1 MLDVSHRA
9 AGLRSGLAV
18 AGVAL
23 LAVGI
28 AQTTP
33 GRTVLRK
40 AGLLEPPASYTSLA
54 FEHPQSLPEQLSSQR
69 ANIPVSFQ
77 IHNNGNTG
85 HEYEWSIVL
94 AQGTLIQRLASG
106 TAEAAAGH
114 ATVINRTEPVSCT
127 QGQQRIVVRLT
138 QPAESIDAW
147 MTCPRS

>member
-1 MLDVSHRA
+1 LLDVSRHA

-28 AQTTP
+28 AQTSP

-40 AGLLEPPASYTSLA
+40 AGLLEPPVSYTSLA

-77 IHNNGNTG
+77 IHNYGNTV
-85 HEYEWSIVL
+85 HKYEWSIVL
-94 AQGTLIQRLASG
+94 TQGTLIQRLASG
-106 TAEAAAGH
+106 TAEVAAGH
-114 ATVINRTEPVSCT
+114 AAVISRNEAVSCT
-127 QGQQRIVVRLT
+127 QGQQRIIVRLT
-138 QPAESIDAW
+138 EPAESIDAW
-147 MTCPRS
+147 MRCPRR